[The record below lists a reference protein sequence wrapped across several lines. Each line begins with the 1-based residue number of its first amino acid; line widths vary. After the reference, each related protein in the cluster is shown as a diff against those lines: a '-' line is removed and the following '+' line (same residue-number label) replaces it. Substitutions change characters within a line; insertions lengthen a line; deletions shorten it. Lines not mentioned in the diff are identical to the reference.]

1 MITETILSTTIRLY
15 RLLVRLYPR
24 QFREQLGKEMTV
36 VYAQRARQA
45 ATNGGRALLTVWL
58 RGLRDWPISCLREYR
73 QEQRGKH
80 IEGPAR
86 YRWPKRVLALVGLLV
101 LGVFFYQYAAAWL
114 EYKLMY
120 PSEQTTCRATSLDG
134 SETAILSV
142 KYEGERKW
150 LLQNPTPHFYITII
164 DKNGRTLLRE
174 TDYEWPPTTTYP
186 SMTDSFTRLREE
198 YAPWMEDV
206 TVTCGLP
213 GMIKAGN

>member
-1 MITETILSTTIRLY
+1 MITEAILSITIRFY

-24 QFREQLGKEMTV
+24 QFREQFGEEMTA

-45 ATNGGRALLTVWL
+45 AANGGRALLTIWL
-58 RGLRDWPISCLREYR
+58 RELWDWPISCLRAHWL
-73 QEQRGKH
+73 EQH
-80 IEGPAR
+80 IEGPVR
-86 YRWPKRVLALVGLLV
+86 YRWPRRVAVLVGLLV
-101 LGVFFYQYAAAWL
+101 LGVFVYQSAAVWL

-120 PSEQTTCRATSLDG
+120 PPEQATCRATSLDG

-150 LLQNPTPHFYITII
+150 LPQNPMPHYYITII

-198 YAPWMEDV
+198 YAPWMEEV
-206 TVTCGLP
+206 TVNCGLP
-213 GMIKAGN
+213 GSINASN